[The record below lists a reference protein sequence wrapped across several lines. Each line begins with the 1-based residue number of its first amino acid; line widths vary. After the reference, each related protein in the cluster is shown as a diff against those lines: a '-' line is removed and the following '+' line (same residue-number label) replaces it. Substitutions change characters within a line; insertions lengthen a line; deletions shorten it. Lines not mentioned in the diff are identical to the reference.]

1 MNPEISR
8 FIWSRAANRCEYC
21 HVPDIYEPGMHLD
34 HIIAIQHGGATVIDN
49 LALACVHCNRHKGP
63 NVAGVDPTTGQVTLL
78 FHPRREQWQDHFAW
92 DGAVLTR
99 KTETGRVTIQVLA
112 INAPD
117 FRTMR
122 AALMESGDFSW
133 E

>member
-1 MNPEISR
+1 
-8 FIWSRAANRCEYC
+8 
-21 HVPDIYEPGMHLD
+21 MHLD

-63 NVAGVDPTTGQVTLL
+63 NVAGVDAMTGQVAPL
-78 FHPRREQWQDHFAW
+78 FHPRRERWPDHFAW
-92 DGAVLTR
+92 AGAVLTG
-99 KTETGRVTIQVLA
+99 KTQTGRVTIQVLA
-112 INAPD
+112 INSPD